1 MLHLDGKTV
10 ICALGQR
17 ANRAD
22 VPLSGRFLTFYL
34 VLTLLFSNFALKIT
48 Y

>member
-17 ANRAD
+17 ANRVD
-22 VPLSGRFLTFYL
+22 VPLSGRFLTFLFGSYL
-34 VLTLLFSNFALKIT
+34 II
-48 Y
+48 

>member
-17 ANRAD
+17 ANHAD
-22 VPLSGRFLTFYL
+22 VEGTKAIYRQSKRIFLRLSFGRT
-34 VLTLLFSNFALKIT
+34 AK
-48 Y
+48 